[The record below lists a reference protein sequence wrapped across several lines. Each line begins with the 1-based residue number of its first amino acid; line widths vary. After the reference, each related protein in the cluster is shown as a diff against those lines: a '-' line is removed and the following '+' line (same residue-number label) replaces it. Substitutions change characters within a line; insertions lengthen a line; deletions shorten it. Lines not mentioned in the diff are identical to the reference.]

1 MVLHKYSASGN
12 DFLICSAFGH
22 IDGSE
27 LAKKLCHRHN
37 GIGAD
42 GLVVVL
48 PHQKYAYE
56 WEFYN
61 SDGSAAKMCGN
72 ASRCVAYY
80 AYDNHIA
87 KAKHTFLTQAGEIK
101 AHFKNNLPSDG
112 MGRLANIQTNLGKY
126 NFIEELDIKCELY
139 SGQWYLL
146 DTGVPHLVHFV
157 KTIDELPKTKNQA
170 LKELRQKY
178 NANVNIA
185 YIEDKTTLYVATY
198 ERGVED
204 ITLACGTGMAAT
216 FAMAYAHHSI
226 SKECTLIPPSGE
238 KLKLEME
245 EGEILFEGKVRFIG
259 LCIVNID
266 DINRD

>member
-12 DFLICSAFGH
+12 DFLIYSSFAH
-22 IDGSE
+22 SDRSE
-27 LAKKLCHRHN
+27 LAKRLCDRHN

-48 PHQKYAYE
+48 PHLEYAYE

-61 SDGSAAKMCGN
+61 SDGSKAKMCGN

-80 AYDNHIA
+80 AYSNSIA

-101 AHFKNNLPSDG
+101 AHFKNDISCDG
-112 MGRLANIQTNLGKY
+112 IGKLANIQTNLGKY
-126 NFIEELDIKCELY
+126 TFIEELDLHPHLY
-139 SGQWYLL
+139 GNKWYLL

-157 KTIDELPKTKNQA
+157 KSFDELPKTKNQT
-170 LKELRQKY
+170 LQELRQKY

-185 YIEDKTTLYVATY
+185 YIQDNNTIYISTY

-216 FAMAYAHHSI
+216 FAMAHTHYNI
-226 SKECTLIPPSGE
+226 PKECILIPPSGE
-238 KLKLEME
+238 KLGLEIE
-245 EGEILFEGKVRFIG
+245 NGEILFEGKVRFIG
-259 LCIVNID
+259 LCIID
-266 DINRD
+266 E